1 IVNPPSL
8 EAIYGI
14 RLNVIPHP
22 QTQRPV
28 SFY

>member
-1 IVNPPSL
+1 PSL